1 MPEQT
6 PESLHAA
13 FAEDGWTDA
22 ELRAYIDAIIASPDP
37 RAHLGALETAVL
49 DPALPAEAHRDPRF
63 YEVLAWYLDKK
74 AAAGADGRLSLA
86 EVRDLLVKQGR
97 AYLSQALDPEQA
109 TSRLQSWKMIQ
120 KLRLL
125 EAEIVARAE
134 AGEGAWYPYRP
145 RQMATIDQAS
155 DWNAANTV
163 DSRAEF
169 EDRVLRGSE
178 TQAVLVKFGLTY
190 CAHCLL
196 LDHLGAVPAVARRYA
211 GSLDVVKLWWNPH
224 DPAMAEITSVAREQG
239 VTSSPWFIVYRDG
252 QAVRSGYGFPDE
264 NGEGLEELLAG
275 IVA

>member
-6 PESLHAA
+6 PAALHAA

-22 ELRAYIDAIIASPDP
+22 ELRAYIDAIVATPDP
-37 RAHLGALETAVL
+37 RAHLGALEAAVL
-49 DPALPAEAHRDPRF
+49 DPTLPADLHRDPRF
-63 YEVLAWYLDKK
+63 YEVLAWYLDQKT
-74 AAAGADGRLSLA
+74 ASGANGQLSLA
-86 EVRDLLVKQGR
+86 EVRDLLVNQGR
-97 AYLSQALDPEQA
+97 AYLSQALDPAQA

-145 RQMATIDQAS
+145 RQMAAIDQAS

-169 EDRVLRGSE
+169 EARVLRGSE
-178 TQAVLVKFGLTY
+178 IQPVLVKFGLTY

-196 LDHLGAVPAVARRYA
+196 LEHLGAVPAVARRYA
-211 GSLDVVKLWWNPH
+211 GALDVVKLWWNPH
-224 DPAMAEITSVAREQG
+224 DPAMAEITAVAREQG

-252 QAVRSGYGFPDE
+252 QPVRSGYGFPDE
-264 NGEGLEELLAG
+264 NGEGLEALLAG